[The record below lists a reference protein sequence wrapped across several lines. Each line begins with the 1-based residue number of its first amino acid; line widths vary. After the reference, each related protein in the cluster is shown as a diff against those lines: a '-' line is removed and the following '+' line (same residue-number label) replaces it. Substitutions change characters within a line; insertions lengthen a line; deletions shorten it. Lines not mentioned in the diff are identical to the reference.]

1 MSIAT
6 SLQTVASKIAVY
18 PSRDALGKAASR
30 QAAEIIRQAIAAR
43 GLARILVA
51 TGNSQLDV
59 VKYLVAEQVDWN
71 KVEVMH
77 LDEYVGIRPDHP
89 ASFHLWIRTRFVEK
103 TRPRTVDYLN
113 GLSPD
118 PDAEARRY
126 ALLLASGPVDLAFV
140 GVGENG
146 HIAFNDP
153 HVADFNDPLLVK
165 RVALDETSLR
175 QQVGEG
181 HFPDLASVPREALS
195 VTCSGLMRAEHWI
208 CCVPERRKAAAIKAA
223 LEGPL
228 TTACPG
234 SLIRVHPRAFVYL
247 DVDSAS
253 LLSSRLPVVTD

>member
-1 MSIAT
+1 VSIGT
-6 SLQTVASKIAVY
+6 PLQSVASRIAVY
-18 PSRDALGKAASR
+18 PSRDALGKAASHK
-30 QAAEIIRQAIAAR
+30 AAEIIRHAIAVR
-43 GLARILVA
+43 GFARILVA

-59 VKYLVAEQVDWN
+59 VKHLVGERVDWS
-71 KVEVMH
+71 KVDVMH
-77 LDEYVGIRPDHP
+77 LDEYVGIEPDHP

-103 TRPRTVDYLN
+103 TRPRSVAYLN
-113 GLSPD
+113 GLSAD
-118 PDAEARRY
+118 PDEEAKRY
-126 ALLLASGPVDLAFV
+126 ARLLSSGPLDLAFV

-181 HFPDLASVPREALS
+181 HFPDLASVPKEALS

-234 SLIRVHPRAFVYL
+234 SLIREHPRAFVYL
-247 DVDSAS
+247 DIDSSS
-253 LLSSRLPVVTD
+253 LLSSPLPVVAG